1 MGKQIALHLDCNR
14 QRQNHICRSLI
25 PLGFEMHKVSNLFQ
39 AKETLEKSFCR
50 LVLVDFDCTDK
61 NNDIVEFCDFVRK
74 GSNHQIIIALMN
86 KAKIKLEEKLFDIGV
101 NDVVTGV
108 HATARLLF
116 KRISCHLQ
124 HCKEPLLQS
133 NTIRLKNTVV
143 DFDRREVWC
152 NGTTRRLPGILA
164 DLLKYFIDN
173 PGRAIS
179 RDELLTS
186 PIWNDSICS
195 SAEEGGK
202 TFDVTIGK
210 LRKIIEPYPTK
221 PQIIKSVRG
230 IGWKLSLDLTESLN
244 NSTVANNQIERNC
257 YDLKHHTP

>member
-1 MGKQIALHLDCNR
+1 MCSMEKQIALHLDCNR
-14 QRQNHICRSLI
+14 RRQNHICRSLN
-25 PLGFEMHKVSNLFQ
+25 PLGFEMHKVSDLSN
-39 AKETLEKSFCR
+39 AKKILERSFCR
-50 LVLVDFDCTDK
+50 LIVVNTECIS
-61 NNDIVEFCDFVRK
+61 NNKDIVTFCDFARK
-74 GSNHQIIIALMN
+74 SSNHQIIIALLD

-101 NDVVTGV
+101 NDVVTGI
-108 HATARLLF
+108 HATTKLLS
-116 KRISCHLQ
+116 KRISCHLR
-124 HCKEPLLQS
+124 HCKEPMHQS
-133 NTIRLKNTVV
+133 NTIRLKNTII
-143 DFDRREVWC
+143 DFNRREVWC

-173 PGRAIS
+173 PDRAIS

-210 LRKIIEPYPTK
+210 LRKIIEPDPTE

-230 IGWKLSLDLTESLN
+230 IGWKLALDLTESSN
-244 NSTVANNQIERNC
+244 NSETTDNQT
-257 YDLKHHTP
+257 K